1 MSSDELYGQPSPG
14 NGSSCLLCQI
24 PRLRKAITEVAAVP
38 NTATL
43 PHQQLQNIIW
53 EDCPRVKVFCFLCS
67 QMVCCL
73 FAFKELQKCLLWHR
87 QLVKPRMRAP
97 TELSIQV
104 TSDSFWWAF
113 LCSSCG
119 DKRST
124 AHISNQLLSNCWTIP
139 QDSHL
144 PWLQVLL
151 LFDLNEEKI
160 SFCSPTLPLP
170 WKSCTVQNLS
180 ELLSISALF
189 SQHSYRHVLIS
200 TRDVSGLQVHS

>member
-1 MSSDELYGQPSPG
+1 MNFMDSQVQETGAPVSYVRTPNIEKPSQRWLQYQTQQHCPINNYKTSSERTVPELRYFVFFVHRWFVVS
-14 NGSSCLLCQI
+14 LL
-24 PRLRKAITEVAAVP
+24 LR
-38 NTATL
+38 
-43 PHQQLQNIIW
+43 
-53 EDCPRVKVFCFLCS
+53 DCRSAHCDTDSWSL
-67 QMVCCL
+67 
-73 FAFKELQKCLLWHR
+73 
-87 QLVKPRMRAP
+87 KPRMRAP
-97 TELSIQV
+97 TELTQV

-119 DKRST
+119 DKGST
-124 AHISNQLLSNCWTIP
+124 AHISNQLLSNSWTIP

-170 WKSCTVQNLS
+170 WKSCTVQNLP